1 MRLRKQKNNYG
12 TRNNYGKYQ
21 KKLDWSNDRTR
32 GDSAFFMENLEKLK
46 AKVYDLLVTIEL
58 SQKELQKV
66 NAEIL
71 KINEENK
78 WNERNAKKL

>member
-1 MRLRKQKNNYG
+1 
-12 TRNNYGKYQ
+12 
-21 KKLDWSNDRTR
+21 
-32 GDSAFFMENLEKLK
+32 MENLEKLK

-78 WNERNAKKL
+78 